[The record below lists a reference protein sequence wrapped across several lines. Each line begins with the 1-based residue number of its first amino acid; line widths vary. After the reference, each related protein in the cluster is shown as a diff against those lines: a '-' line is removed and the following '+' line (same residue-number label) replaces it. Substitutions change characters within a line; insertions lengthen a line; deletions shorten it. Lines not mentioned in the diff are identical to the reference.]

1 MSLLRG
7 RVESGVNGGARQ
19 APPRG
24 VSGAVPMGWGKR
36 SMDLVL
42 ASIGMV
48 LLGPVMLL
56 LFALVRA
63 TSPGPALF
71 RQTRVGAGRRTFV
84 MLKFRTMSIDADPQV
99 HLDYVKRLMA
109 GEVEAVDGLYKLD
122 RDPRI
127 TKLGAFL
134 RKTSLDELP
143 QLVNVLRGEMS
154 LVGPRPM
161 LPAELELLPGW
172 ANVRF
177 HVPPGITGLWQVSGR
192 NRLTMQQGLR
202 IDVDYT
208 ERRNV
213 WFDLVVLLRTI
224 PAVLGGSAR

>member
-7 RVESGVNGGARQ
+7 RVDTTRQ

-36 SMDLVL
+36 SMDLLL

-48 LLGPVMLL
+48 LLSPLMLVL
-56 LFALVRA
+56 LVLVRA

-84 MLKFRTMSIDADPQV
+84 MLKFRTMRTDADQQL
-99 HLDYVKRLMA
+99 HLDYVRRLMA
-109 GEVEAVDGLYKLD
+109 GEVEAVNGLYKLD
-122 RDPRI
+122 HDPRI
-127 TKLGAFL
+127 TKVGAFL

-143 QLVNVLRGEMS
+143 QLLNVLRGEMS

-161 LPAELELLPGW
+161 LPAELELLPHW
-172 ANVRF
+172 AAVRF
-177 HVPPGITGLWQVSGR
+177 GVPPGITGLWQVSGR
-192 NRLTMQQGLR
+192 NRLTMLQGLR

-208 ERRNV
+208 SRRSV
-213 WFDLVVLLRTI
+213 WFDVMVLLRTI
-224 PAVLGGSAR
+224 PAVLSSSAR